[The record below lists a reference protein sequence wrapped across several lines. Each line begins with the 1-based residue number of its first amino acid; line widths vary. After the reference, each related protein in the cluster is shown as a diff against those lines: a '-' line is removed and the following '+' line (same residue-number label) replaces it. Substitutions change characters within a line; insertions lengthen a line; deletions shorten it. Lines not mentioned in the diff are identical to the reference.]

1 MKIRP
6 RLYETRLSLYE
17 KLNLFGCH
25 LRYVLTCSMLSIA
38 WTPRSRFS
46 PPQRTLSTQ
55 DTMPERVTGSKICV
69 GAGREEEHGIADC
82 AESALTN

>member
-6 RLYETRLSLYE
+6 GLYETRLSLYE
-17 KLNLFGCH
+17 ELKLFEYH

-38 WTPRSRFS
+38 WTPRSRLR

-55 DTMPERVTGSKICV
+55 DTMPESVTGSKICV
-69 GAGREEEHGIADC
+69 GAGREEEHGTADS
-82 AESALTN
+82 AESVLTN